1 MDKLPKLGLGTF
13 LMVEDA
19 YEVVSHALKIGY
31 RHIDTAQAYHNE
43 AEIGRALKDSG
54 LKREEYFITTKLSA
68 RKLTY
73 EDAIK
78 ELESS
83 LEKLGLD
90 YVDLYLIHWP
100 SQDYQINLNTWRGL
114 EKVYQ
119 EGKAKRIGVSNF
131 QKHHLNALLE
141 DAKIKPMYNQVELH
155 PGLQQTALKHYLDD
169 LGIHT
174 ISFGPFM
181 RGEVFQKEGRYYET
195 LKRIADKHHATV
207 AQIVIA
213 WGLARGIHMIPKTA
227 TKERLQENF
236 DAQQIK
242 LDKDDLEAILKLNR
256 GRRIYTDPDNYSFY
270 E

>member
-43 AEIGRALKDSG
+43 EEIGRALKDSG
-54 LKREEYFITTKLSA
+54 LKREKYFITTKLSA

-119 EGKAKRIGVSNF
+119 EGKAK
-131 QKHHLNALLE
+131 
-141 DAKIKPMYNQVELH
+141 
-155 PGLQQTALKHYLDD
+155 
-169 LGIHT
+169 
-174 ISFGPFM
+174 
-181 RGEVFQKEGRYYET
+181 
-195 LKRIADKHHATV
+195 
-207 AQIVIA
+207 
-213 WGLARGIHMIPKTA
+213 
-227 TKERLQENF
+227 
-236 DAQQIK
+236 
-242 LDKDDLEAILKLNR
+242 
-256 GRRIYTDPDNYSFY
+256 
-270 E
+270 